1 MEEVKLATYLSKWPF
16 LANIIFP
23 RDSEGQINCKEFKE
37 MIDFEDREGNEH
49 VAQFLFDYMDM
60 IEQRKQGKSCLL

>member
-1 MEEVKLATYLSKWPF
+1 MKLATYLSKWPF

-23 RDSEGQINCKEFKE
+23 RDIERQINCKEFKDK
-37 MIDFEDREGNEH
+37 IDFDDREENEY

-60 IEQRKQGKSCLL
+60 IKQRKEGKS